1 MSLEMRGEEGHITP
15 VDETTDASQ
24 REEEL
29 DSLGI
34 EETGGVRIS
43 AKHAGDHGKDRQ
55 EHT

>member
-1 MSLEMRGEEGHITP
+1 MRGEEGHITP